1 MVSKEYEEFFIIIIC
16 LISAFALYKLFTM
29 IWNNSKVEGL
39 ETMKNST
46 LPTGLAVNSTATLA
60 TLTTTNEAIRNEVL
74 LTNPVYN
81 QNYSDM
87 CGELYNIV
95 NLKMI
100 NTVANLNP
108 TSPSFMRGLTDLNT
122 LYQSKI
128 ALNDTLKTIDN
139 TEITETDKK

>member
-87 CGELYNIV
+87 KQIQPRFLG
-95 NLKMI
+95 
-100 NTVANLNP
+100 
-108 TSPSFMRGLTDLNT
+108 
-122 LYQSKI
+122 
-128 ALNDTLKTIDN
+128 
-139 TEITETDKK
+139 

>member
-29 IWNNSKVEGL
+29 IWNNSTVEGL
-39 ETMKNST
+39 ETMKTGT

-60 TLTTTNEAIRNEVL
+60 TLTTTNEAISNQVL

-87 CGELYNIV
+87 CGHIQIPILY
-95 NLKMI
+95 
-100 NTVANLNP
+100 
-108 TSPSFMRGLTDLNT
+108 
-122 LYQSKI
+122 
-128 ALNDTLKTIDN
+128 
-139 TEITETDKK
+139 